1 MPAFLQY
8 GSCTISG
15 ELADATL
22 SSRETFTDLGTA
34 LAATGAHVEDLATN
48 LGATLGTELKGEL
61 RNFLVNPSLSE
72 VQTMICTPPV
82 TSVPEAEGS
91 LRDRDGTSVVGG
103 RVLVPGDLD
112 LTCLRTLQRL
122 LGSYDA
128 AMAQVAALAEG
139 TFLWIV
145 TALQRTSSGVT
156 VCDQTETTTETEVV
170 LGINQSF
177 VDVGRTRGIDVT
189 TLKAYVFWSQYA
201 NPSGTNFR
209 RLEILGCP
217 PDEIGLVLIEQSG
230 TVVQTCVLQ
239 ETSRYDAL
247 TTVYGSTLAES
258 VVADGPDTIDP
269 YVEPSTLLALLRSKG
284 LSRAPGSRNPC
295 GTVDF
300 ADPASNILATVAF
313 PTTLRVEDAQ
323 AVCLPEVTDAPGYAS
338 ILSVVD
344 VITTVTQTSL
354 TVIRTA
360 QWVFN
365 DTFSL
370 ITLYQSIVGDAP
382 NANLLGCLAQ
392 NFPSS
397 AVSFNI
403 PGMRNLV
410 GILRSREAQ
419 YDEVVRAFQGWYG
432 QYTDALC
439 VATSLLGSVV
449 GRTSIRVPS
458 PSLPIAQLRCIPAT
472 YGANIPLPDCLQ
484 DLLQKALDMIDV
496 IQNLSAR
503 VQQNFQSA
511 RQLYRELTEFLEH
524 SLSADSGI
532 LDSIEETVLGLPTT
546 IPTALSGTVR
556 ASLPTSPVCNPV
568 TNAEFL
574 RTVRAA
580 IVSAT
585 GESGVADTLLG
596 SGGT

>member
-8 GSCTISG
+8 GSCTIDG
-15 ELADATL
+15 DLADATL
-22 SSRETFTDLGTA
+22 AARETFTDLGTA
-34 LAATGAHVEDLATN
+34 LAATGAYVEDLATD
-48 LGATLGTELKGEL
+48 LDATLGNELRGEL
-61 RNFLVNPSLSE
+61 RNFLVNPSLTDI
-72 VQTMICTPPV
+72 QTLLCTPPV
-82 TSVPEAEGS
+82 TSVQQAEDS

-103 RVLVPGDLD
+103 RVLVPGDLN
-112 LTCLRTLQRL
+112 LVCLRTLQRL
-122 LGSYDA
+122 LGSYEA
-128 AMAQVAALAEG
+128 AMAQVSSLAEG

-156 VCDQTETTTETEVV
+156 VCNPTETITETEVV

-177 VDVGRTRGIDVT
+177 VDVGRARGIDVT

-209 RLEILGCP
+209 RLEVLGCP
-217 PDEIGLVLIEQSG
+217 PNEIGLVLIEQSG
-230 TVVQTCVLQ
+230 IVVQTCVLQ
-239 ETSRYDAL
+239 EPSRYGAL
-247 TTVYGSTLAES
+247 TTVYGPTAGD
-258 VVADGPDTIDP
+258 VVADGPDTLDP
-269 YVEPSTLLALLRSKG
+269 FVLPATILGLLRSKG
-284 LSRAPGSRNPC
+284 LSRVPGSRNPC
-295 GTVDF
+295 GTIDF
-300 ADPASNILATVAF
+300 ADPAANILSAVDF
-313 PTTLRVEDAQ
+313 PASLQVDKAKTD
-323 AVCLPEVTDAPGYAS
+323 CLPEVSDTPGYAS
-338 ILSVVD
+338 ILAVVD
-344 VITTVTQTSL
+344 VITTVAQTSL

-360 QWVFN
+360 QWIFN
-365 DTFSL
+365 SPFSL

-410 GILRSREAQ
+410 GILRAREAQ

-449 GRTSIRVPS
+449 GRTSLPVS
-458 PSLPIAQLRCIPAT
+458 APSLPIAQLRCLPVEMGT
-472 YGANIPLPDCLQ
+472 NIPLPECLQ
-484 DLLQKALDMIDV
+484 DALQKALDMIDV

-503 VQQNFQSA
+503 VQQNFQSS
-511 RQLYRELTEFLEH
+511 RQIYRELTDFLEH
-524 SLSADSGI
+524 SLAADSGI

-546 IPTALSGTVR
+546 IPAALSGTVR

-574 RTVRAA
+574 STVRAA
-580 IVSAT
+580 IVAAT